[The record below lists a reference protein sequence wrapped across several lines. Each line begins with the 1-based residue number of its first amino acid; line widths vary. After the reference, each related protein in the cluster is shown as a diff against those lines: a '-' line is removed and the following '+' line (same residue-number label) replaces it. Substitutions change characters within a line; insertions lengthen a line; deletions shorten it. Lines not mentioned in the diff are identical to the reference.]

1 MSTIISP
8 KLETRASRQGK
19 PEPDT
24 GAQPRLLSLD
34 VFRGATIASM
44 MLVNNPGTWNAVYP
58 PLRHAIWH
66 GWTFTDIIFPF
77 FLWIVGVA
85 MTLSFA
91 RRLAQGADRKILLLH
106 TIRRAALIFAL
117 GLLLNGF
124 PYYDLSTLRIPGV
137 LQRIAVCYL
146 IGAVIYLT
154 TSIRGQA
161 FWTAGLLLVYWLL
174 MKLVPV
180 PGYGAGVLDREGNLA
195 QYIDGLFLNGHMWA
209 ATKTW
214 DPEGIVSTLPAIAT
228 TLFGILTGHLLR
240 SQRSPGEKTA
250 GLLITGG
257 ALLAAG
263 LLMGVWLPINK
274 NLWTSS
280 YAVFMAGMACVIFG
294 FCYWL
299 ADVKGYKRWAMP
311 FAIYGMNAIAVYV
324 LAGLLAK
331 TLGVIRIAGND
342 GTSLTLGRFIFDRIY
357 APLASPINAS
367 LLYALTYV
375 LLFFAVSYVMFRRRW
390 FVKV

>member
-1 MSTIISP
+1 
-8 KLETRASRQGK
+8 
-19 PEPDT
+19 
-24 GAQPRLLSLD
+24 
-34 VFRGATIASM
+34 M
-44 MLVNNPGTWNAVYP
+44 MLVNNPGTWTAVYP
-58 PLRHAIWH
+58 PLRHAVWH

-77 FLWIVGVA
+77 FLWIVGVS

-106 TIRRAALIFAL
+106 TIRRATLIFAL

-146 IGAVIYLT
+146 IAGIIYLT
-154 TSIRGQA
+154 TSVRGQA
-161 FWTAGLLLVYWLL
+161 AWTAGLLLVYWLA

-180 PGYGAGVLDREGNLA
+180 PGYGAGVLDKEGNLA
-195 QYIDGLFLNGHMWA
+195 QYIDGLFLSGHMWA

-240 SQRSPGEKTA
+240 SQKSAEEKTA
-250 GLLITGG
+250 TLFIAGG
-257 ALLAAG
+257 GLLAAG
-263 LLMGVWLPINK
+263 FLMGVWLPINK

-280 YAVFMAGMACVIFG
+280 YAVFMAGMASVTFG
-294 FCYWL
+294 LCYWF

-331 TLGVIRIAGND
+331 TLGVIRLAGSE
-342 GTSLTLGRFIFDRIY
+342 GASVSLSRFIFERVY

-367 LLYALTYV
+367 LLYGLTYV
-375 LLFFAVSYVMFRRRW
+375 LLFFAVSYLMFRRRW

>member
-1 MSTIISP
+1 
-8 KLETRASRQGK
+8 
-19 PEPDT
+19 
-24 GAQPRLLSLD
+24 
-34 VFRGATIASM
+34 
-44 MLVNNPGTWNAVYP
+44 
-58 PLRHAIWH
+58 
-66 GWTFTDIIFPF
+66 
-77 FLWIVGVA
+77 
-85 MTLSFA
+85 
-91 RRLAQGADRKILLLH
+91 
-106 TIRRAALIFAL
+106 
-117 GLLLNGF
+117 
-124 PYYDLSTLRIPGV
+124 

-146 IGAVIYLT
+146 IGGVIYLT
-154 TSIRGQA
+154 TSIRAQGV
-161 FWTAGLLLVYWLL
+161 WTAGLLLVYWLM

-180 PGYGAGVLDREGNLA
+180 PGYGAGVLDKEGNLA
-195 QYIDGLFLNGHMWA
+195 QYIDGLFLSGHMWA

-214 DPEGIVSTLPAIAT
+214 DPEGIISTLPAIAT

-240 SQRSPGEKTA
+240 SRRSPGEKTA
-250 GLLITGG
+250 GLFITGG

-280 YAVFMAGMACVIFG
+280 YAVFMAGMASVIFG

-299 ADVKGYKRWAMP
+299 VDVNGYKRWAMP
-311 FAIYGMNAIAVYV
+311 FAIYGMNAITVYV

-331 TLGVIRIAGND
+331 TLGVIRVTGSDGAGL
-342 GTSLTLGRFIFDRIY
+342 SLGRFIFDRIY

-375 LLFFAVSYVMFRRRW
+375 LLFFAVSYLMFRRRW

>member
-8 KLETRASRQGK
+8 KLETRASLQDK

-44 MLVNNPGTWNAVYP
+44 MLVNNPGTWNAVYR
-58 PLRHAIWH
+58 PLRHAVWH

-146 IGAVIYLT
+146 IAGVIYLT
-154 TSIRGQA
+154 TSIRAQGV
-161 FWTAGLLLVYWLL
+161 WTAGLLLVYWLM

-180 PGYGAGVLDREGNLA
+180 PGYGAGVLDKEGNLA
-195 QYIDGLFLNGHMWA
+195 QYIDGLFLSGHMWA

-214 DPEGIVSTLPAIAT
+214 DPEGIISTLPAIAT

-240 SQRSPGEKTA
+240 SRRSPREKTA

-280 YAVFMAGMACVIFG
+280 YAVLMAGMASVIFG
-294 FCYWL
+294 FCYWF

-311 FAIYGMNAIAVYV
+311 FAIYGMNAITVYV

-331 TLGVIRIAGND
+331 TLGVIRITGSD
-342 GTSLTLGRFIFDRIY
+342 GASLSLGRFIFDRIY

-375 LLFFAVSYVMFRRRW
+375 LLFFGVSYLMFRRRW